1 MGEPLSGKGSVTQT
15 LDDCVCSLQV
25 FSLIQ
30 TSTRMQESLYFCDSG
45 QHITDDVSFGSVNQR
60 QKRGQESKW
69 MPEEMHGLV
78 SEEDIKWMYEWVS
91 EWMNEASHKTL
102 KSS

>member
-1 MGEPLSGKGSVTQT
+1 MGEPLSGKGSVTQI
-15 LDDCVCSLQV
+15 LDICSLQI

-30 TSTRMQESLYFCDSG
+30 TSTRMWESLYFYDSG
-45 QHITDDVSFGSVNQR
+45 QHVTYNVSFGSINQR
-60 QKRGQESKW
+60 QKIGQESKW

-78 SEEDIKWMYEWVS
+78 SEEEIKWMDEGVS
-91 EWMNEASHKTL
+91 EWMNETSCKAL